1 MHFYELKIDLS
12 LKNKIHF
19 QSSPKALGK
28 LIATAFINSGYEFH
42 NENKIKN
49 YVFSNLEIRAN
60 KGWYSENNFFRFR
73 SFDKELILKLSNSF
87 FTYEDNIFKINSLSS
102 KVIYQKPIKLLET
115 SNPVFV
121 TVSKNRF
128 WTFQE
133 DGDIMKYIK
142 LLHQNALRKSKFVES
157 IETDESFIEYMEFL
171 NKKPFTFKYKTTKFF
186 GFKLKIYPKSDEISQ
201 KLAFITAGMG
211 IGEKNN
217 SVGGGFCKVA
227 FRREE

>member
-19 QSSPKALGK
+19 QSSPEAIGK
-28 LIATAFINSGYEFH
+28 LIATALINSGYEYH

-49 YVFSNLEIRAN
+49 YVFSNLEKRAN
-60 KGWYSENNFFRFR
+60 NGWYDGDNFFRFR
-73 SFDKELILKLSNSF
+73 SFDKELILKLSNSLL
-87 FTYEDNIFKINSLSS
+87 TYEDNIFKINSLSS
-102 KVIYQKPIKLLET
+102 KVIHQKPIKLLET

-128 WTFQE
+128 WTFQQ

-142 LLHQNALRKSKFVES
+142 LLHQNAIKKSKYVEPLES
-157 IETDESFIEYMEFL
+157 DESFIEYMEFL
-171 NKKPFTFKYKTTKFF
+171 NRKPFTFKYKNTKFF
-186 GFKLKIYPKSDEISQ
+186 GFKLKIYPKEDEISQ
-201 KLAFITAGMG
+201 KLAFIVAGMG
-211 IGEKNN
+211 VGEKN
-217 SVGGGFCKVA
+217 SAVGGGFCKVA